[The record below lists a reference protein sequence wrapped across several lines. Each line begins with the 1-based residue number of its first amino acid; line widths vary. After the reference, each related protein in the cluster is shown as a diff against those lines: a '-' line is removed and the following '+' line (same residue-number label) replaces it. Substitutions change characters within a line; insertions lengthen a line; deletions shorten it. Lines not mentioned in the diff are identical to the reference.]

1 MPSAPFYIR
10 WVCALAA
17 AAPACV
23 GSHAAGLQHDLFARP
38 ALQALKPEQPQSVK
52 TVAPAP
58 PPPEWKPELKAIIT
72 GGGTAMVNVEGRI
85 VQMGQEMD
93 GYRLVGVEER
103 RAIFVRDKVRYTLLL
118 NAVKG
123 ADAPAGGV
131 TAGAAP
137 VAGSA
142 VKPGHAQPENE
153 VKASGGPVGL
163 GTLRTSDVLRE
174 PGIVQSEAAR
184 APAANPA
191 SRVGG

>member
-1 MPSAPFYIR
+1 MTSARLYIQ

-85 VQMGQEMD
+85 VQMGQEID
-93 GYRLVGVEER
+93 GYRLVEVEER
-103 RAIFVRDKVRYTLLL
+103 RATFVRDKVRYTLLL
-118 NAVKG
+118 NAVRSAEAPSGSATAPAGGAVKP
-123 ADAPAGGV
+123 ADAPAGSEIK
-131 TAGAAP
+131 AGGTPA
-137 VAGSA
+137 
-142 VKPGHAQPENE
+142 
-153 VKASGGPVGL
+153 GL

-174 PGIVQSEAAR
+174 PAAAQTESAR
-184 APAANPA
+184 APAVKAA
-191 SRVGG
+191 ERIGG